1 MLSYIFN
8 QLYKKVGQ
16 LKIEVDWLK
25 IKSGYLRWWYRR
37 KSNAL

>member
-25 IKSGYLRWWYRR
+25 IKSGYL
-37 KSNAL
+37 SIGESQMH